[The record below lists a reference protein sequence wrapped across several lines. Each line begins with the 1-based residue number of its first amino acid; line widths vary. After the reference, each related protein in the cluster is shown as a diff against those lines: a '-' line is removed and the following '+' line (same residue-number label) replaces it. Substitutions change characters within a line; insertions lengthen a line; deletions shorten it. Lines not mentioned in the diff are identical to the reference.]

1 MLNLAVSWKAFL
13 KSRFGRTRLSRW
25 DILSCL
31 LNHAAKVARLPDSKS
46 DLARLERTVHK
57 TNPKSAGRRE
67 GGIAPAAPLLVETV

>member
-46 DLARLERTVHK
+46 DLARLERTVHS
-57 TNPKSAGRRE
+57 NPKSAGRRE
-67 GGIAPAAPLLVETV
+67 GGIVPAAPLLVETV